1 MRRNSYLSQFLVAS
15 LALAMAGCGGS
26 SSSSNTPKPTG
37 LKKRVLLSNSA
48 SSTVNVLDAQKDTF
62 STKSLGVASP
72 TKMLTAGGTTI
83 VMDSVGSDIT
93 IIDNA
98 TEAVT
103 FAAPIGDQPFDIAIT
118 PDGKNAWAAMRNFGF
133 VQSVDTTTG
142 VAKPVIR
149 IGNAR
154 RLAISPKGT
163 KLLVFP
169 DPQAQVPPNTST
181 FFVVDTATAAV
192 QTITDAAHLDQPF
205 TAVFNGSETQAFILN
220 CAGECGTTHGS
231 PAVPNTAS
239 VVFADFTNPA
249 TVFSAPIPVSGATV
263 GLMNG
268 SNLYVAGTP
277 NPAPTGPTAACPL
290 SRCGALTVINATSFT
305 AGAPIPITDGT
316 HEKMAFANN
325 RIYVGAQGCTVD
337 PGTAANTVRGCLS
350 IFNTSSSATVFPTES
365 AFRQNF
371 DVTGLQPISGRS
383 IIYIV
388 QGAELDI
395 FDTNADILAPGVTQ
409 LDVVGKAFDAVQI
422 DP

>member
-1 MRRNSYLSQFLVAS
+1 MRRNSYLSHFLVAS
-15 LALAMAGCGGS
+15 LALAIAGCGS
-26 SSSSNTPKPTG
+26 STSSNAPKPTG
-37 LKKRVLLSNSA
+37 LKKRALLSNTPA
-48 SSTVNVLDAQKDTF
+48 GTVTVMDAQKDVF
-62 STKSLGVASP
+62 STKVLGVSSP

-83 VMDSVGSDIT
+83 AMDSVSSLIT
-93 IIDNA
+93 VIDNA

-103 FAAPIGDQPFDIAIT
+103 FPSPIGDQPFDIAIS

-142 VAKPVIR
+142 VARGVLR

-154 RLAISPKGT
+154 RLVMSPKGS

-169 DPQAQVPPNTST
+169 DPQGQVPPNTST
-181 FFVVDTATAAV
+181 FFVVDTATSAV
-192 QTITDAAHLDQPF
+192 QAVTDATHLDQPF

-220 CAGECGTTHGS
+220 CGAECGG
-231 PAVPNTAS
+231 TATS
-239 VVFADFTNPA
+239 VVFADFTNPVA
-249 TVFSAPIPVSGATV
+249 SFSANIPVAGATV

-277 NPAPTGPTAACPL
+277 NPAPTGPGAACPI
-290 SRCGALTVINATSFT
+290 SRCGVLTVINATALT
-305 AGAPIPITDGT
+305 AGAAIPITDGD

-325 RIYVGAQGCTVD
+325 RVYVGANGCTVE

-350 IFNTSSSATVFPTES
+350 IFNTGTSAAVFPAES
-365 AFRQNF
+365 SFRQNF

-383 IIYIV
+383 IIYVV

-395 FDTNADILAPGVTQ
+395 FDTNTDTLASGVNQ
-409 LDVVGKAFDAVQI
+409 IDVVGKAFDVVQI

>member
-1 MRRNSYLSQFLVAS
+1 MRRNSYLSQFLVAG

-37 LKKRVLLSNSA
+37 LKKRVLLSNTST
-48 SSTVNVLDAQKDTF
+48 SSVNVMDAQKDVF
-62 STKSLGVASP
+62 SSKTLGVTSP
-72 TKMLTAGGTTI
+72 TKMLTAGGTSI
-83 VMDSVGSDIT
+83 VMDSSNSEIT
-93 IIDNA
+93 IIDDP

-142 VAKPVIR
+142 VARPVLR

-154 RLAISPKGT
+154 RLAMSPKGT

-181 FFVVDTATAAV
+181 FFVVDTATATV

-220 CAGECGTTHGS
+220 CGAECGGT
-231 PAVPNTAS
+231 TAS
-239 VVFADFTNPA
+239 VVFADFTNPTTA
-249 TVFSAPIPVSGATV
+249 FSAPITVPGATV

-268 SNLYVAGTP
+268 ANLYVAGTP

-290 SRCGALTVINATSFT
+290 SRCGALTVINATAFT

-316 HEKMAFANN
+316 HEKMVFANN
-325 RIYVGAQGCTVD
+325 RIYVGASGCTVD

-350 IFNTSSSATVFPTES
+350 IFNTATPGTKFPEESS
-365 AFRQNF
+365 FRQNF

-395 FDTNADILAPGVTQ
+395 FDTNSDALASGVTQ
-409 LDVVGKAFDAVQI
+409 LDVVGKAFDVVQI